1 MMGKFK
7 KFRPFILLFIP
18 LILFLFFCSAILIF
32 RGIGFFN
39 NLNSSPDYLWS
50 QRITQRLMDE
60 GYSVNDVIINTNTT
74 PVTLR
79 VIEIRVEIDIQQHRA
94 YNVIEDVHRIM
105 IEEFS
110 YPSSQPNPVDK
121 VIVMLDD
128 DDNYPFGVISD
139 FEFAWKYHNGQ
150 ISQDVYFEN
159 WSYGGEIPGI
169 TPP

>member
-1 MMGKFK
+1 MGKYK
-7 KFRPFILLFIP
+7 KLRPFVLLFIP

-32 RGIGFFN
+32 RSIGFFN
-39 NLNSSPDYLWS
+39 SNSSPDYLWS

-60 GYSVNDVIINTNTT
+60 GYSVNDVTINTNST

-94 YNVIEDVHRIM
+94 YNVIDDIHRIM

-110 YPSSQPNPVDK
+110 HPASQPNPVDK
-121 VIVMLDD
+121 VIVMLDSD
-128 DDNYPFGVISD
+128 INYPFGVISD

-150 ISQDVYFEN
+150 ISQALYFDN
-159 WSYGGEIPGI
+159 WSYGEDIPGI

>member
-1 MMGKFK
+1 MGKYK

-18 LILFLFFCSAILIF
+18 LVLFLFFCSAILIF

-50 QRITQRLMDE
+50 QRITQRLMGE

-94 YNVIEDVHRIM
+94 YNVIDDVHRIM

-121 VIVMLDD
+121 VIVMLDG
-128 DDNYPFGVISD
+128 DDNYPFGLISD